1 MNKLLEE
8 LKNNNYL
15 VTNISY
21 LKDNII
27 ISCTDKK
34 YLLIKKENYSKD
46 NINYLIN
53 INSDYSLPRI
63 KSLENYE
70 LLEYYP
76 SNNSLKDLII
86 SLSDIHLNTIKVLDN
101 YEKNYEEKLKVIDD
115 LIRYYLAL
123 QDYIEELYYTKKD
136 YYEMIINISKVYKI
150 LSMSKYYLDKWTSSN
165 DKYREV
171 FLIKDTSL
179 NNFINHEKDYFISF
193 KNSRKGNIIED
204 IINVYKDNY
213 NDDSIYNLF
222 DLYNSKVN
230 LTSGERYLFLSSI
243 CLVPKLSFKNN
254 LNTNLKEVEEFYNYI
269 DKTITFVLEK
279 DKEYQE
285 TNKEEFK
292 QENENIK
299 FSSDENKN

>member
-15 VTNISY
+15 VTNLSY

-27 ISCTDKK
+27 ITCPDKK
-34 YLLIKKENYSKD
+34 YILIKKENYSKE

-53 INSDYSLPRI
+53 NNLDYSLPRI
-63 KSLENYE
+63 KSLKDYE

-76 SNNSLKDLII
+76 SNNNLKDLVI
-86 SLSDIHLNTIKVLDN
+86 SLANIHKNTLKEFDN
-101 YEKNYEEKLKVIDD
+101 YQKNYEEKLKVIED
-115 LIRYYLAL
+115 LMRYYLAL

-150 LSMSKYYLDKWTSSN
+150 LSMSKYYLDNWNNSN

-179 NNFINHEKDYFISF
+179 NNFIHHEKDYFISF
-193 KNSRKGNIIED
+193 KNSRRGNIIED

-230 LTSGERYLFLSSI
+230 LNSGERYLFFSSI
-243 CLVPKLSFKNN
+243 CLVPKLNFKND
-254 LNTNLKEVEEFYNYI
+254 LNTNLREVKEFYDYI
-269 DKTITFVLEK
+269 DKTISFVLEK

-292 QENENIK
+292 QENENI
-299 FSSDENKN
+299 

>member
-15 VTNISY
+15 VTNLSY

-27 ISCTDKK
+27 ITCPDKK
-34 YLLIKKENYSKD
+34 YILIKKENNSKE

-53 INSDYSLPRI
+53 INLDYSLPRI
-63 KSLENYE
+63 KSLKDYE

-76 SNNSLKDLII
+76 SNNNLKDLVI
-86 SLSDIHLNTIKVLDN
+86 SLANIHKNTLKEFDN
-101 YEKNYEEKLKVIDD
+101 YQKNYEEKLKVIED
-115 LIRYYLAL
+115 LMRYYLAL

-150 LSMSKYYLDKWTSSN
+150 LSMSKYYLDNWNNSN

-179 NNFINHEKDYFISF
+179 NNFIHHEKDYFISF
-193 KNSRKGNIIED
+193 KNSRRGNIIED

-230 LTSGERYLFLSSI
+230 LNSGERYLFFSSI
-243 CLVPKLSFKNN
+243 CLVPKLNFKND
-254 LNTNLKEVEEFYNYI
+254 LNTNLREVKEFYDYI
-269 DKTITFVLEK
+269 DKTISFVLEK

-292 QENENIK
+292 QENENI
-299 FSSDENKN
+299 